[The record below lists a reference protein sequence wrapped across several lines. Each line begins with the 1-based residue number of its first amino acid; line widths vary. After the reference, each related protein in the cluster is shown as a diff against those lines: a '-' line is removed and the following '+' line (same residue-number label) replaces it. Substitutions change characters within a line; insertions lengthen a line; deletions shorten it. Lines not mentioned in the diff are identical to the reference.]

1 MIERIIAG
9 DLSGQAHSNCPEM
22 LLETNVPVSE
32 RIPKTLSVCI
42 VCMLS
47 FSYTCPIIL
56 VW

>member
-1 MIERIIAG
+1 
-9 DLSGQAHSNCPEM
+9 
-22 LLETNVPVSE
+22 VSE
-32 RIPKTLSVCI
+32 RIPKNLSVCI